1 MALIIFLVM
10 SVLLH
15 GALGELVCEQLPVEL
30 CSYSIASS
38 GKRCLLENFPT
49 KDGEVKY
56 QCKTSEVVVDIMQEW
71 IESDECVSSC
81 GLDRNTVGISS
92 DALLQAQF
100 LAKLCSNDCYQACP
114 NIVDLYFNL
123 ALGEGISLPLNLFFK
138 EEVKAS
144 NPDIEVRKI
153 IIKTKVGAEIFMKS
167 NSCFYGVYL
176 PDLCANPRRSL
187 SATRSSGYAAP
198 GPLSG
203 LVSPAAAPITGDV
216 DPACAP
222 SAI

>member
-123 ALGEGISLPLNLFFK
+123 ALGEG
-138 EEVKAS
+138 
-144 NPDIEVRKI
+144 
-153 IIKTKVGAEIFMKS
+153 
-167 NSCFYGVYL
+167 VYL